1 MRQAALIFLVFLP
14 TVANASDLPT
24 DIIEAYR
31 SLGEILEVSDDLLSN
46 YQPKATGSV
55 RDAETDLSTVLN
67 GLPFVDVVQVYPA
80 KGKPKRRIVHLANWH
95 AVDAD
100 LLTADIED
108 QLGRKLTDGEQFL
121 YHWRHLAEVETVQ
134 AQQMAAL
141 RCLMKHHG
149 LKSVFCEGLTS
160 ETDRDDLKLAV
171 RVLDASFRRQH
182 GTLVRYAKTVV
193 GSSKEESLDLELM
206 IPQVE
211 REILQQAGSVFRLQ
225 RSGLT
230 PEILEDAKTLAE
242 SAPEFG
248 KENPFQKEE
257 KREDAIVERL
267 KVAGGGFVL
276 LGGAHDLSDNLKKRD
291 PGCELYVVSVKA
303 YSGIVGNGDE

>member
-1 MRQAALIFLVFLP
+1 
-14 TVANASDLPT
+14 
-24 DIIEAYR
+24 
-31 SLGEILEVSDDLLSN
+31 
-46 YQPKATGSV
+46 
-55 RDAETDLSTVLN
+55 
-67 GLPFVDVVQVYPA
+67 
-80 KGKPKRRIVHLANWH
+80 
-95 AVDAD
+95 
-100 LLTADIED
+100 
-108 QLGRKLTDGEQFL
+108 
-121 YHWRHLAEVETVQ
+121 
-134 AQQMAAL
+134 
-141 RCLMKHHG
+141 
-149 LKSVFCEGLTS
+149 
-160 ETDRDDLKLAV
+160 
-171 RVLDASFRRQH
+171 
-182 GTLVRYAKTVV
+182 LVRYAKTVV